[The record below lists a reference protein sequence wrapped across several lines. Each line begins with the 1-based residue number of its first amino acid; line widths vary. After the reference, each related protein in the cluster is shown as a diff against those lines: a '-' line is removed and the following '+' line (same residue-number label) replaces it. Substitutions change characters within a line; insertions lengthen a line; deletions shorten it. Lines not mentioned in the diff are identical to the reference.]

1 MTTRHEQEPHERRQ
15 QRDRGQAAV
24 EFAIALPVVVLLVLG
39 IVQLVVVVRDQLAV
53 ELAAREAA
61 RAASVSASPDAAAR
75 RAADG
80 ATGLSPLAV
89 ATSVAG
95 DRVTV
100 SVEYASSTDVPL
112 IGAFIGDI
120 TVTATVT
127 MNREPPSAP

>member
-1 MTTRHEQEPHERRQ
+1 VTTRHEQGQHERQ

-24 EFAIALPVVVLLVLG
+24 EFAIALPVVVVLVLG

-61 RAASVSASPDAAAR
+61 RAASVSAGPDAAAR
-75 RAADG
+75 RAADA
-80 ATGLSPLAV
+80 ATGLAPLAV
-89 ATSVAG
+89 ATAVDG
-95 DRVTV
+95 GRVTV
-100 SVEYASSTDVPL
+100 SVEHVNSTDIPL